1 MAGAAP
7 APAGTAEQGG
17 LNAAGSEPSPKR
29 ARSAAPA
36 GAPDSG
42 TLQRPAAQSGQVDGS
57 VLTASEANSP
67 LDQAER
73 MQQELVLLLSGP
85 GVISYD
91 ELCERLRDMMDVVF
105 EDWVEQPAGTLMQEG
120 E

>member
-1 MAGAAP
+1 MVGAAA
-7 APAGTAEQGG
+7 APAGTAEPGG

-36 GAPDSG
+36 GAHDSG
-42 TLQRPAAQSGQVDGS
+42 TLPPAAQSGQVDGS
-57 VLTASEANSP
+57 VFTASEANGP

-73 MQQELVLLLSGP
+73 MQQELVLLLSGSW
-85 GVISYD
+85 GISYD